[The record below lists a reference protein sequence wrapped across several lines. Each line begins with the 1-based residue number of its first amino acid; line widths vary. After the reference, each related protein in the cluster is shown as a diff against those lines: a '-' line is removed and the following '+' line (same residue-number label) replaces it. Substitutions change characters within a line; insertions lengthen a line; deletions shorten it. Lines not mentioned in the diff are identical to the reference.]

1 MIFQYLDSFTKD
13 PISAFVSLTLV
24 LLSIIAAVSI
34 HEFSHAFASNKL
46 GDSTAKSLGRLTLN
60 PKSHLDP
67 LGSLLFLFAGFGWG
81 KPVPVN
87 VYGIK
92 KVSPQMGMALV
103 SFAGPASNLIT
114 AILMGVLIKQ
124 IALNFGLWP
133 IWIEL
138 GSRFVQVS
146 LILAIFN
153 LIPLPP
159 LDGYKVLL
167 GLLPMNL
174 AVQYSGLEKYGPFAL
189 IILFLVDMTVPG
201 LNILSSLI
209 GAPVRILINLIF

>member
-13 PISAFVSLTLV
+13 PVSAFVSLTVV
-24 LLSIIAAVSI
+24 LISIMGAVSI
-34 HEFSHAFASNKL
+34 HEFSHAYASNKL
-46 GDSTAKSLGRLTLN
+46 GDTTAKSLGRLTLN

-67 LGSLLFLFAGFGWG
+67 LGSLLFLVAGFGWG

-92 KVSPQMGMALV
+92 KLSPQIGMAAV
-103 SFAGPASNLIT
+103 SLAGPASNLIT

-124 IALNFGLWP
+124 IAPNFDLWQ

-138 GSRFVQVS
+138 GARFVQIS
-146 LILAIFN
+146 LILAFFN

-174 AVQYSGLEKYGPFAL
+174 AAKYSGIERYGPFAL
-189 IILFLVDMTVPG
+189 MTLFFIDIGVPG
-201 LNILSSLI
+201 ISILSSI
-209 GAPVRILINLIF
+209 VGTPVKLLTHWIF